1 MFQYTKE
8 IILHGVADRVVVE
21 SATNPY
27 SGVTANKILVK
38 RGGEYFSDFILPAKV
53 YATEGYYGHPG
64 KLTID
69 LADVELIAG
78 GLYQL
83 QFRVKTPNQFFAEYA
98 SPNWQVYG
106 KPMLVG
112 FDVTEEMAADT
123 AVAAA
128 KLAELIRL
136 AIPANNQ
143 FIKVVYNE
151 GENKVVLEGTSN
163 FMTFD
168 KVALEKYDPTVCDSC
183 LGEYNPVAIATTI
196 EDNKE
201 DFATGE
207 WLVENLRF
215 PTYPNIRYASASED
229 ERPINGTTYVEFSFA
244 YQSPRPGLGG
254 ASGVGQA
261 MTAVTRHIY
270 YVPAAEAAKFEE
282 LLKQAGLEVVKPE
295 AANANEANV
304 EETTEE

>member
-21 SATNPY
+21 AATNPY
-27 SGVTANKILVK
+27 SGVKAKKLLIK

-53 YATEGYYGHPG
+53 YVTEGYHGNPG
-64 KLTID
+64 KLTVD
-69 LADVELIAG
+69 FADVELVP
-78 GLYQL
+78 GLYQF

-106 KPMLVG
+106 KPMLIG
-112 FDVTEEMAADT
+112 FDVTEEMKDDVAK
-123 AVAAA
+123 AAA
-128 KLAELIRL
+128 KLAELVEL
-136 AIPANNQ
+136 ALPANNK
-143 FIKVVYNE
+143 FIKVSAD
-151 GENKVVLEGTSN
+151 GSKVVVEGTNN

-183 LGEYNPVAIATTI
+183 LGEYAPVAIAVDI

-229 ERPINGTTYVEFSFA
+229 ERPVNGTTYVEFSFA

-270 YVPAAEAAKFEE
+270 YVPAAEAAAFEQFF
-282 LLKQAGLEVVKPE
+282 KDAGVAVEKKEV
-295 AANANEANV
+295 
-304 EETTEE
+304 

>member
-8 IILHGVADRVVVE
+8 IILHGVADRVSVVD
-21 SATNPY
+21 ATNPY
-27 SGVTANKILVK
+27 SGVAAKKLLVK
-38 RGGEYFSDFILPAKV
+38 RGGEYFSDFILPAAV
-53 YATEGYYGHPG
+53 YATEGYYGNPG
-64 KLTID
+64 KLTVD
-69 LADVELIAG
+69 FKDVELTP
-78 GLYQL
+78 GLFQF

-106 KPMLVG
+106 KPMLIG
-112 FDVTEEMAADT
+112 FDVTEEMKEDVT
-123 AVAAA
+123 LAAA
-128 KLAELIRL
+128 KLAELIVL
-136 AIPANNQ
+136 ALPANNQ
-143 FIKVVYNE
+143 FVKVAADDTKVVI
-151 GENKVVLEGTSN
+151 EGTNN

-168 KVALEKYDPTVCDSC
+168 KVLLERYDPTVCDSC
-183 LGEYNPVAIATTI
+183 LGEYSPVSVAVEI

-229 ERPINGTTYVEFSFA
+229 ERPINGTTYVEFSFS

-254 ASGVGQA
+254 MSGVGQA

-270 YVPAAEAAKFEE
+270 YVPAGAEADAFKA
-282 LLKQAGLEVVKPE
+282 LLEDAGLTVDVK
-295 AANANEANV
+295 AAD
-304 EETTEE
+304 EE

>member
-8 IILHGVADRVVVE
+8 IILNKVDGRVEVVE
-21 SATNPY
+21 ATNPY
-27 SGVTANKILVK
+27 SGVATKKLLIK
-38 RGGEYFSDFILPAKV
+38 RGGEYFADFVLPAKI
-53 YATEGYYGHPG
+53 YATEGYYGNPG

-69 LADVELIAG
+69 FANVTLTP

-106 KPMLVG
+106 KPMLIG
-112 FDVTEEMAADT
+112 FEVAADADSA
-123 AVAAA
+123 AVAEQLG
-128 KLAELIRL
+128 KLIEL
-136 AIPANNQ
+136 AIPANNK
-143 FIKVVYNE
+143 FINVTVDGSAVVI
-151 GENKVVLEGTSN
+151 EGTNN

-168 KVALEKYDPTVCDSC
+168 KVSLEKYDPTVCDSC
-183 LGEYNPVAIATTI
+183 LGEYNPVAIEPEI
-196 EDNKE
+196 EDNLE

-207 WLVENLRF
+207 WIVENLRF
-215 PTYPNIRYASASED
+215 PTYPNIRYASPAED
-229 ERPINGTTYVEFSFA
+229 ERPIAGSTYVEFSFA

-270 YVPAAEAAKFEE
+270 YVPAGAEADAFKAMLDQIATVEVKKAPKAEE
-282 LLKQAGLEVVKPE
+282 AP
-295 AANANEANV
+295 V
-304 EETTEE
+304 EGEE

>member
-8 IILHGVADRVVVE
+8 IILNKVEGRVEVVD
-21 SATNPY
+21 ATNPY
-27 SGVTANKILVK
+27 SGVATKKLLIK
-38 RGGEYFSDFILPAKV
+38 RGGEYFADFVLPAKI
-53 YATEGYYGHPG
+53 YATEGYYGNPG

-69 LADVELIAG
+69 LANVTLTP

-106 KPMLVG
+106 KPMLIG
-112 FDVTEEMAADT
+112 FEVAADADSA
-123 AVAAA
+123 AVAEQLG
-128 KLAELIRL
+128 KLIEL
-136 AIPANNQ
+136 AIPANNK
-143 FIKVVYNE
+143 FINVTVD
-151 GENKVVLEGTSN
+151 GSAVIIEGTNN

-168 KVALEKYDPTVCDSC
+168 KVSLEKYDPTVCDSC
-183 LGEYNPVAIATTI
+183 LGEYNPVAIEPEI
-196 EDNKE
+196 EDNLE

-207 WLVENLRF
+207 WIVENLRF
-215 PTYPNIRYASASED
+215 PTYPNIRYASPAED
-229 ERPINGTTYVEFSFA
+229 ERPVAGSTYVEFSFA

-270 YVPAAEAAKFEE
+270 YVPAGAEADAFKAMLDQIATVEVKKAPKAEE
-282 LLKQAGLEVVKPE
+282 APE
-295 AANANEANV
+295 EG
-304 EETTEE
+304 EE